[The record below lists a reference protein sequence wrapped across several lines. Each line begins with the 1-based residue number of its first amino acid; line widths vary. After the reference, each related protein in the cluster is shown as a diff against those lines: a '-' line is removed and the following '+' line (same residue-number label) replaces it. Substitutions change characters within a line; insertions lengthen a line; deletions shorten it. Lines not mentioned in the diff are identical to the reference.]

1 MDIFQDVRE
10 AERLA
15 RQQHE
20 SKVKNLKDAMRLGD
34 AIVQLEHNSTFQQFQ
49 RILGDM
55 LEHRTKELL
64 LAVNEVEVFKL
75 QGRCLELR
83 AILALVSDARN
94 NLMAL
99 ANLLEQ
105 EEDQF
110 VEVSR
115 NFKPSN
121 SSKEQA

>member
-64 LAVNEVEVFKL
+64 LATNEVEVFKL

-110 VEVSR
+110 AEVSR

>member
-1 MDIFQDVRE
+1 MDLFQDVRE
-10 AERLA
+10 VERLA

-64 LAVNEVEVFKL
+64 LATNEVEVFKL

-83 AILALVSDARN
+83 EILALVSDARN

-110 VEVSR
+110 AEVSR